1 MWKPGTAA
9 SGLLSNILAA
19 ATVFCNL
26 LPAAARV
33 TVKVLE
39 TGNNDEISQHGYRI

>member
-1 MWKPGTAA
+1 METGNSSVWT
-9 SGLLSNILAA
+9 LSNILAGR
-19 ATVFCNL
+19 TVFCNL

-39 TGNNDEISQHGYRI
+39 TGNNDEISQHSYRI